1 MIPPV
6 AVASTNGVE
15 DRGIA
20 MNTDQWPDIEVTL
33 QSFLQNDLQL
43 ADMLD
48 TFEASPFD
56 PADAS
61 WGFSEAF
68 HDDQGVQ

>member
-1 MIPPV
+1 MTPPV
-6 AVASTNGVE
+6 PVASTNGVD

-20 MNTDQWPDIEVTL
+20 INTQWPDIEVAL